1 MRSNDHSAVEGKG
14 YPMFLQAMINGILF
28 GAVYVCIGIGF
39 SLVWGV
45 MNIINLAHG
54 SFIMLGAYVTYTLFA
69 YGKVDPFLTLPVSM
83 AVLYLIG
90 YATQRYLL
98 NYIIRASIFI
108 TLTFT
113 FGLQILIA
121 NVALLIWTADFKSV
135 APSYSGDGIALGTL
149 VFPYIRFGIFI
160 TALLLTLLFYLLMVK
175 TKTGKAINATALNLE
190 GAKTVGVDVAEIY
203 ARTMGISAALGGAA
217 GALIAPIMTINPFI
231 GGPLVGKAF
240 VVAILGGL
248 GSTMGA
254 LVGGIALGLAEQ
266 IGSLYFSA
274 AYQEAIGF
282 IVLVLVLLF
291 RPQGILGKRFY

>member
-1 MRSNDHSAVEGKG
+1 ML
-14 YPMFLQAMINGILF
+14 LQGIINGILF

-54 SFIMLGAYVTYTLFA
+54 SFIMLGAYITYTLFA
-69 YGKVDPFLTLPVSM
+69 YTGIDPFLTLPLSM
-83 AVLYLIG
+83 IALYIIG
-90 YATQRYLL
+90 YACQKYLL

-135 APSYSGDGIALGTL
+135 APSYAGEGFVVGGL
-149 VFPYIRFGIFI
+149 VLPYIRCGIFVV
-160 TALLLTLLFYLLMVK
+160 ALILTYLFYLLMIK
-175 TKTGKAINATALNLE
+175 SKTGKAITATALNLE
-190 GAKTVGVDVAEIY
+190 GARNVGVDVAEIY
-203 ARTMGISAALGGAA
+203 ARTMGVSAALGGAA
-217 GALIAPIMTINPFI
+217 GALIAPIMTITPFI
-231 GGPLVGKAF
+231 GGSLVGKAF

-254 LVGGIALGLAEQ
+254 FVGGMALGLAEQ
-266 IGSLYFSA
+266 IGSLYLSA

-282 IVLVLVLLF
+282 IVLVLVLIF
-291 RPQGILGKRFY
+291 RPQGIMGKKFY

>member
-1 MRSNDHSAVEGKG
+1 MI
-14 YPMFLQAMINGILF
+14 LQAILNGILF
-28 GAVYVCIGIGF
+28 GGVYVCIGIGF

-54 SFIMLGAYVTYTLFA
+54 SFIMLGAYITYTLFT
-69 YGKVDPFLTLPVSM
+69 YLKIDPFLSLPVSM
-83 AVLYLIG
+83 IVLYFIG
-90 YATQRYLL
+90 YASQKYLL

-135 APSYSGDGIALGTL
+135 APGYSGEGIVLGGL
-149 VFPYIRFGIFI
+149 VLPYIRCGIFI
-160 TALLLTLLFYLLMVK
+160 VALILTYLFYLLMAK

-217 GALIAPIMTINPFI
+217 GALISPIMTINPFI

-248 GSTMGA
+248 GGTMGSFA
-254 LVGGIALGLAEQ
+254 GGMALGLAEQ
-266 IGSLYFSA
+266 VGSFFFSSV
-274 AYQEAIGF
+274 YQEAIGF
-282 IVLVLVLLF
+282 IVLVIVLIF
-291 RPQGILGKRFY
+291 RPQGIVGKRFY

>member
-1 MRSNDHSAVEGKG
+1 VI
-14 YPMFLQAMINGILF
+14 LQAVINGILF
-28 GAVYVCIGIGF
+28 GGVYVCIGIGF

-54 SFIMLGAYVTYTLFA
+54 SFIMLGAYITYTLFT
-69 YGKVDPFLTLPVSM
+69 YLKIDPFLSLPVSM
-83 AVLYLIG
+83 IVLYFVG
-90 YATQRYLL
+90 YASQRYLL
-98 NYIIRASIFI
+98 NYIIRANIFI

-135 APSYSGDGIALGTL
+135 APAYSGEGFVLGGL
-149 VFPYIRFGIFI
+149 VLPYIRVGIFI
-160 TALLLTLLFYLLMVK
+160 VALILTYLFYLLMAR
-175 TKTGKAINATALNLE
+175 TMTGKAINATALNLE

-217 GALIAPIMTINPFI
+217 GALISPIMTINPFI

-248 GSTMGA
+248 GGTMGSLA
-254 LVGGIALGLAEQ
+254 GGMALGLAEQ
-266 IGSLYFSA
+266 LGSFFFSSV
-274 AYQEAIGF
+274 YQEAIGF
-282 IVLVLVLLF
+282 IVLVIVLIF
-291 RPQGILGKRFY
+291 RPQGIVGKRFY

>member
-1 MRSNDHSAVEGKG
+1 MI
-14 YPMFLQAMINGILF
+14 FQAILNGILF
-28 GAVYVCIGIGF
+28 GAVYVCIGMGF

-54 SFIMLGAYVTYTLFA
+54 SFIMLGAYITYTLFT
-69 YGKVDPFLTLPVSM
+69 YFKIDPFLTLPISM
-83 AVLYLIG
+83 LVLYFIG
-90 YATQRYLL
+90 YASQKYLL

-121 NVALLIWTADFKSV
+121 NVALLIWTADFKSA
-135 APSYSGDGIALGTL
+135 APGYSGQGIVLGGL
-149 VFPYIRFGIFI
+149 VLPYIRCAIFI
-160 TALLLTLLFYLLMVK
+160 VALILTYLFYLLMAR

-217 GALIAPIMTINPFI
+217 GALISPIMTINPFI

-248 GSTMGA
+248 GGTMGSLA
-254 LVGGIALGLAEQ
+254 GGMALGLAEQ
-266 IGSLYFSA
+266 VGSIFFSA
-274 AYQEAIGF
+274 GYQEAIGF
-282 IVLVLVLLF
+282 IVLVLVLIF
-291 RPQGILGKRFY
+291 RPQGIIGKRFY

>member
-1 MRSNDHSAVEGKG
+1 ML
-14 YPMFLQAMINGILF
+14 FQAILNGILF
-28 GAVYVCIGIGF
+28 GAVYVCIGMGF
-39 SLVWGV
+39 SLAWGV

-54 SFIMLGAYVTYTLFA
+54 SFIMLGAYITYTLFT
-69 YGKVDPFLTLPVSM
+69 YLKIDPFLTLPISM
-83 AVLYLIG
+83 LALYFIG
-90 YATQRYLL
+90 YALQKYLL

-121 NVALLIWTADFKSV
+121 NVALLIWTADFKSA
-135 APSYSGDGIALGTL
+135 APGYSGEGIVLGGL
-149 VFPYIRFGIFI
+149 VLPYIRCAIFI
-160 TALLLTLLFYLLMVK
+160 VALILTYLFYLLMAR

-217 GALIAPIMTINPFI
+217 GALISPIMTINPFI

-248 GSTMGA
+248 GGTMGSFA
-254 LVGGIALGLAEQ
+254 GGMALGLTEQ
-266 IGSLYFSA
+266 VGSLFFSSG
-274 AYQEAIGF
+274 YQEALGF
-282 IVLVLVLLF
+282 IVLVLVLIF
-291 RPQGILGKRFY
+291 RPQGIVGKRFY

>member
-1 MRSNDHSAVEGKG
+1 MI
-14 YPMFLQAMINGILF
+14 LQAVLNGILF
-28 GAVYVCIGIGF
+28 GAVYVCIGMGF

-54 SFIMLGAYVTYTLFA
+54 SFIMLGAYITYTLFT
-69 YGKVDPFLTLPVSM
+69 YFKIDPFLTLPISM
-83 AVLYLIG
+83 LVLYFIG
-90 YATQRYLL
+90 YASQKYLL

-121 NVALLIWTADFKSV
+121 NVALLIWTADFKSA
-135 APSYSGDGIALGTL
+135 APGYSGQGIVLGGL
-149 VFPYIRFGIFI
+149 VLPYIRCAIFI
-160 TALLLTLLFYLLMVK
+160 VALILTYLFYLLMAR

-217 GALIAPIMTINPFI
+217 GALISPIMTINPFI

-248 GSTMGA
+248 GGTMGSLA
-254 LVGGIALGLAEQ
+254 GGMALGLAEQ
-266 IGSLYFSA
+266 VGSIFFSA
-274 AYQEAIGF
+274 GYQEAIGF
-282 IVLVLVLLF
+282 IVLVLVLIF
-291 RPQGILGKRFY
+291 RPQGIIGKRFY

>member
-1 MRSNDHSAVEGKG
+1 MI
-14 YPMFLQAMINGILF
+14 FQAILNGILF
-28 GAVYVCIGIGF
+28 GAVYVCIGTGF

-54 SFIMLGAYVTYTLFA
+54 SFIMLGAYITYTLFT
-69 YGKVDPFLTLPVSM
+69 YLKIDPFLTLPVSM
-83 AVLYLIG
+83 LALYFIG
-90 YATQRYLL
+90 YASQKYLL

-135 APSYSGDGIALGTL
+135 APAYSGEGVELGSL
-149 VFPYIRFGIFI
+149 VLPYIRCGIFVV
-160 TALLLTLLFYLLMVK
+160 ALILTYLFYVLMAR

-203 ARTMGISAALGGAA
+203 ARTLGISAALGGAA
-217 GALIAPIMTINPFI
+217 GALISPIMTINPFI

-248 GSTMGA
+248 GGTMGSLA
-254 LVGGIALGLAEQ
+254 GGMALGLAEQ
-266 IGSLYFSA
+266 VGSFFFSA

-282 IVLVLVLLF
+282 IVLVIVLIF
-291 RPQGILGKRFY
+291 RPQGIIGKRFY

>member
-1 MRSNDHSAVEGKG
+1 MI
-14 YPMFLQAMINGILF
+14 LQAVLNGILF
-28 GAVYVCIGIGF
+28 GGVYVCIGTGF
-39 SLVWGV
+39 SLAWGV

-54 SFIMLGAYVTYTLFA
+54 SFIMLGAYITYTLFT
-69 YGKVDPFLTLPVSM
+69 YLKIDPFLTLPVSM
-83 AVLYLIG
+83 IVLYFIG
-90 YATQRYLL
+90 YASQKYLL

-121 NVALLIWTADFKSV
+121 NVALLIWTADFKSA
-135 APSYSGDGIALGTL
+135 APSYSGQGIVLGGL
-149 VFPYIRFGIFI
+149 VLPYIRCAIFI
-160 TALLLTLLFYLLMVK
+160 VALILTYLFYLLMAR

-217 GALIAPIMTINPFI
+217 GALISPIMTINPFI

-248 GSTMGA
+248 GGTMGSFA
-254 LVGGIALGLAEQ
+254 GGMALGLAEQ
-266 IGSLYFSA
+266 VGSLFFSS

-282 IVLVLVLLF
+282 IVLVIVLIF
-291 RPQGILGKRFY
+291 RPQGIMGKRFY

>member
-1 MRSNDHSAVEGKG
+1 ML
-14 YPMFLQAMINGILF
+14 LQAILNGILF
-28 GAVYVCIGIGF
+28 GAVYVCIGMGF

-54 SFIMLGAYVTYTLFA
+54 SFIMLGAYITYTLFTTL
-69 YGKVDPFLTLPVSM
+69 KIDPFLTLPVSM
-83 AVLYLIG
+83 VALYFIG
-90 YATQRYLL
+90 YSSQKYLL

-135 APSYSGDGIALGTL
+135 APAYSGEGIVLGNL
-149 VFPYIRFGIFI
+149 VFPYIRCAIFFI
-160 TALLLTLLFYLLMVK
+160 ALILSYLFYLLMAK
-175 TKTGKAINATALNLE
+175 TKTGKAISATSLNLE

-217 GALIAPIMTINPFI
+217 GALIAPIMTITPFI

-248 GSTMGA
+248 GGTIGPF
-254 LVGGIALGLAEQ
+254 VGGMALGLAEQ
-266 IGSLYFSA
+266 IGSLFFSS

-282 IVLVLVLLF
+282 IVLVLVLVF
-291 RPQGILGKRFY
+291 RPQGIMGKRFY

>member
-1 MRSNDHSAVEGKG
+1 ML
-14 YPMFLQAMINGILF
+14 FQAILNGILF
-28 GAVYVCIGIGF
+28 GAVYVCIGMGF
-39 SLVWGV
+39 SLAWGV

-54 SFIMLGAYVTYTLFA
+54 SFIMLGAYITYTLFT
-69 YGKVDPFLTLPVSM
+69 YLKIDPFLTIPISM
-83 AVLYLIG
+83 LALYFIG
-90 YATQRYLL
+90 YASQKYLL

-121 NVALLIWTADFKSV
+121 NVALLIWTADFKSA
-135 APSYSGDGIALGTL
+135 APVYSGEGIVLGGL
-149 VFPYIRFGIFI
+149 VLPYIRCAIFI
-160 TALLLTLLFYLLMVK
+160 VALVLTYLFYLLMAR

-217 GALIAPIMTINPFI
+217 GALISPIMTINPFI

-248 GSTMGA
+248 GGTMGSFA
-254 LVGGIALGLAEQ
+254 GGMALGLAEQ
-266 IGSLYFSA
+266 VGSIFFSSG
-274 AYQEAIGF
+274 YQEAIGF
-282 IVLVLVLLF
+282 IVLVLVLIF
-291 RPQGILGKRFY
+291 RPQGIVGKRFY

>member
-1 MRSNDHSAVEGKG
+1 MI
-14 YPMFLQAMINGILF
+14 LQAVLNGILF
-28 GAVYVCIGIGF
+28 GAVYVCIGMGF

-54 SFIMLGAYVTYTLFA
+54 SFIMLGAYITYTLFT
-69 YGKVDPFLTLPVSM
+69 YLKIDPFLTLPISM
-83 AVLYLIG
+83 LVLYFIG
-90 YATQRYLL
+90 YASQKYLL

-121 NVALLIWTADFKSV
+121 NVALLIWTADFKSA
-135 APSYSGDGIALGTL
+135 APGYSGEGIVLGGL
-149 VFPYIRFGIFI
+149 VLPYIRCAIFFV
-160 TALLLTLLFYLLMVK
+160 ALILTYLFYLLMAR

-217 GALIAPIMTINPFI
+217 GALISPIMTINPFI

-248 GSTMGA
+248 GGTMGA
-254 LVGGIALGLAEQ
+254 FAGGMALGLAEQ
-266 IGSLYFSA
+266 VGSIFFSA
-274 AYQEAIGF
+274 GYQEALGF
-282 IVLVLVLLF
+282 IVLVLVLIF
-291 RPQGILGKRFY
+291 RPQGIVGKRFY

>member
-1 MRSNDHSAVEGKG
+1 MI
-14 YPMFLQAMINGILF
+14 LQAVLNGILF
-28 GAVYVCIGIGF
+28 GAVYVCIGMGF

-54 SFIMLGAYVTYTLFA
+54 SFIMLGAYITYTLFT
-69 YGKVDPFLTLPVSM
+69 YLKIDPFLTLPISM
-83 AVLYLIG
+83 LALYFIG
-90 YATQRYLL
+90 YASQKYLL

-121 NVALLIWTADFKSV
+121 NVALLIWTADFKSA
-135 APSYSGDGIALGTL
+135 APAYSGEGIVLGGL
-149 VFPYIRFGIFI
+149 VLPYIRCAIFI
-160 TALLLTLLFYLLMVK
+160 VALILTYLFYLLMAR

-217 GALIAPIMTINPFI
+217 GALISPIMTINPFI

-248 GSTMGA
+248 GGTMGSLA
-254 LVGGIALGLAEQ
+254 GGMALGLAEQ
-266 IGSLYFSA
+266 VGSIFFSA
-274 AYQEAIGF
+274 GYQEAIGF
-282 IVLVLVLLF
+282 IVLVLVLIF
-291 RPQGILGKRFY
+291 RPQGIIGKRFY

>member
-1 MRSNDHSAVEGKG
+1 MI
-14 YPMFLQAMINGILF
+14 LQAVLNGILF
-28 GAVYVCIGIGF
+28 GAVYVCIGMGF

-54 SFIMLGAYVTYTLFA
+54 SFIMLGAYITYTLFT
-69 YGKVDPFLTLPVSM
+69 YLKIDPFLTLPISM
-83 AVLYLIG
+83 LALYFIG
-90 YATQRYLL
+90 YASQKYLL

-121 NVALLIWTADFKSV
+121 NVALLIWTADFKSA
-135 APSYSGDGIALGTL
+135 APSYSGEGIVLGGL
-149 VFPYIRFGIFI
+149 VLPYIRCAIFI
-160 TALLLTLLFYLLMVK
+160 VALILTYLFYLLMAR

-217 GALIAPIMTINPFI
+217 GALISPIMTINPFI

-248 GSTMGA
+248 GGTMGSFA
-254 LVGGIALGLAEQ
+254 GGMALGLAEQ
-266 IGSLYFSA
+266 VGSIFFSA
-274 AYQEAIGF
+274 GYQEAIGF
-282 IVLVLVLLF
+282 IVLVLVLIF
-291 RPQGILGKRFY
+291 RPQGIVGKRFY

>member
-1 MRSNDHSAVEGKG
+1 ML
-14 YPMFLQAMINGILF
+14 FQAILNGILF
-28 GAVYVCIGIGF
+28 GAVYVCIGMGF
-39 SLVWGV
+39 SLAWGV

-54 SFIMLGAYVTYTLFA
+54 SFIMLGAYITYTLFT
-69 YGKVDPFLTLPVSM
+69 YLKIDPFLTLPISM
-83 AVLYLIG
+83 LALYFIG
-90 YATQRYLL
+90 YASQKYLL

-121 NVALLIWTADFKSV
+121 NVALLIWTADFKSA
-135 APSYSGDGIALGTL
+135 APGYSGEGIVLGGL
-149 VFPYIRFGIFI
+149 VLPYIRCAIFI
-160 TALLLTLLFYLLMVK
+160 VALILTYLFYLLMAR

-217 GALIAPIMTINPFI
+217 GALISPIMTINPFI

-248 GSTMGA
+248 GGTMGSFA
-254 LVGGIALGLAEQ
+254 GGMALGLTEQ
-266 IGSLYFSA
+266 VGSLFFSSG
-274 AYQEAIGF
+274 YQEALGF
-282 IVLVLVLLF
+282 IVLVLVLIF
-291 RPQGILGKRFY
+291 RPQGIVGKRFY

>member
-1 MRSNDHSAVEGKG
+1 ML
-14 YPMFLQAMINGILF
+14 FQAILNGILF
-28 GAVYVCIGIGF
+28 GAVYVCIGMGF

-54 SFIMLGAYVTYTLFA
+54 SFIMLGAYITYTLFT
-69 YGKVDPFLTLPVSM
+69 YLKIDPFLTLPISM
-83 AVLYLIG
+83 LALYFIG
-90 YATQRYLL
+90 YASQKYLL

-121 NVALLIWTADFKSV
+121 NVALLIWSADFKSA
-135 APSYSGDGIALGTL
+135 APGYSGEGIVLGGL
-149 VFPYIRFGIFI
+149 VLPYIRCAIFI
-160 TALLLTLLFYLLMVK
+160 VALILTYLFYLLMAR

-217 GALIAPIMTINPFI
+217 GALISPIMTINPFI

-248 GSTMGA
+248 GGTMGSFA
-254 LVGGIALGLAEQ
+254 GGMALGLAEQ
-266 IGSLYFSA
+266 VGSIFFSSG
-274 AYQEAIGF
+274 YQEAIGF
-282 IVLVLVLLF
+282 IVLVLVLIF
-291 RPQGILGKRFY
+291 RPQGIVGKRFY

>member
-1 MRSNDHSAVEGKG
+1 MI
-14 YPMFLQAMINGILF
+14 LQAVLNGILF
-28 GAVYVCIGIGF
+28 GGVYVCIGIGF

-54 SFIMLGAYVTYTLFA
+54 SFIMLGAYITYTLFT
-69 YGKVDPFLTLPVSM
+69 YLKIDPFLTLPVSM
-83 AVLYLIG
+83 IALYLIG
-90 YATQRYLL
+90 YASQKYLL

-121 NVALLIWTADFKSV
+121 NLALLLWTADFKSV
-135 APSYSGDGIALGTL
+135 SPAYSGEGIVLGGL
-149 VFPYIRFGIFI
+149 VLPYIRCAIFI
-160 TALLLTLLFYLLMVK
+160 VALILTYLFYLLMAR

-217 GALIAPIMTINPFI
+217 GALISPIMTINPFI
-231 GGPLVGKAF
+231 GGSLVGKAF

-248 GSTMGA
+248 GGTMGSFA
-254 LVGGIALGLAEQ
+254 GGMALGLAEQ
-266 IGSLYFSA
+266 VGSFFFSS

-282 IVLVLVLLF
+282 IVLVIVLIF
-291 RPQGILGKRFY
+291 RPQGIVGKRFY

>member
-1 MRSNDHSAVEGKG
+1 ML
-14 YPMFLQAMINGILF
+14 FQAILNGILF
-28 GAVYVCIGIGF
+28 GAVYVCIGMGF

-54 SFIMLGAYVTYTLFA
+54 SFIMLGAYITYTLFT
-69 YGKVDPFLTLPVSM
+69 YLKIDPFLTLPISM
-83 AVLYLIG
+83 LALYFIG
-90 YATQRYLL
+90 YASQKYLL

-121 NVALLIWTADFKSV
+121 NVALLIWTADFKSA
-135 APSYSGDGIALGTL
+135 APGYSGEGIVLGGL
-149 VFPYIRFGIFI
+149 VFPYIRCAIFI
-160 TALLLTLLFYLLMVK
+160 VALILTYLFYLLMAR

-217 GALIAPIMTINPFI
+217 GALISPIMTINPFI

-248 GSTMGA
+248 GGTMGSFA
-254 LVGGIALGLAEQ
+254 GGMALGLAEQ
-266 IGSLYFSA
+266 VGSIFFSSG
-274 AYQEAIGF
+274 YQEAIGF
-282 IVLVLVLLF
+282 IVLVLVLIF
-291 RPQGILGKRFY
+291 RPQGIVGKRFY

>member
-1 MRSNDHSAVEGKG
+1 ML
-14 YPMFLQAMINGILF
+14 FQAILNGILF
-28 GAVYVCIGIGF
+28 GAVYVCIGMGF

-54 SFIMLGAYVTYTLFA
+54 SFIMLGAYITYTLFT
-69 YGKVDPFLTLPVSM
+69 YLKIDPFLTLPISM
-83 AVLYLIG
+83 LALYFIG
-90 YATQRYLL
+90 YASQKYLL

-121 NVALLIWTADFKSV
+121 NVALLIWTADFKSA
-135 APSYSGDGIALGTL
+135 APGYSGEGIVLGGL
-149 VFPYIRFGIFI
+149 VLPYIRCAIFI
-160 TALLLTLLFYLLMVK
+160 VALILTYLFYLLMAR

-217 GALIAPIMTINPFI
+217 GALISPIMTINPFI

-248 GSTMGA
+248 GGTMGSFA
-254 LVGGIALGLAEQ
+254 GGMALGLTEQ
-266 IGSLYFSA
+266 VGSLFFSSG
-274 AYQEAIGF
+274 YQEALGF
-282 IVLVLVLLF
+282 IVLVLVLIF
-291 RPQGILGKRFY
+291 RPQGIVGKRFY

>member
-1 MRSNDHSAVEGKG
+1 ML
-14 YPMFLQAMINGILF
+14 FQAILNGVLW
-28 GAVYVCIGIGF
+28 GAVYVCIGMGF

-54 SFIMLGAYVTYTLFA
+54 SFIILGAYMTYTLFT
-69 YGKVDPFLTLPVSM
+69 YLKIDPFLTLPVSM
-83 AVLYLIG
+83 IALYFIG
-90 YATQRYLL
+90 YASQKYLL

-135 APSYSGDGIALGTL
+135 APNYSGEGIVLGGL
-149 VFPYIRFGIFI
+149 VLPYIRCAIFI
-160 TALLLTLLFYLLMVK
+160 IALILSYLFYLLMAK

-217 GALIAPIMTINPFI
+217 GALIAPITDFSIY
-231 GGPLVGKAF
+231 
-240 VVAILGGL
+240 
-248 GSTMGA
+248 
-254 LVGGIALGLAEQ
+254 Q
-266 IGSLYFSA
+266 IY
-274 AYQEAIGF
+274 
-282 IVLVLVLLF
+282 
-291 RPQGILGKRFY
+291 RDK

>member
-1 MRSNDHSAVEGKG
+1 ML
-14 YPMFLQAMINGILF
+14 FQAILNGILF
-28 GAVYVCIGIGF
+28 GAVYVCIGMGF

-54 SFIMLGAYVTYTLFA
+54 SFIMLGAYITYTLFT
-69 YGKVDPFLTLPVSM
+69 YLKIDPFLTLPISM
-83 AVLYLIG
+83 LALYFIG
-90 YATQRYLL
+90 YALQKYLL

-121 NVALLIWTADFKSV
+121 NVALLIWSADFKSA
-135 APSYSGDGIALGTL
+135 APGYSGEGIVLGGL
-149 VFPYIRFGIFI
+149 VLPYIRCAIFI
-160 TALLLTLLFYLLMVK
+160 VALILTYLFYLLMAR

-217 GALIAPIMTINPFI
+217 GALISPIMTINPFI

-248 GSTMGA
+248 GGTMGSFA
-254 LVGGIALGLAEQ
+254 GGMALGLAEQ
-266 IGSLYFSA
+266 VGSLFFSSG
-274 AYQEAIGF
+274 YQEALGF
-282 IVLVLVLLF
+282 IVLVLVLIF
-291 RPQGILGKRFY
+291 RPQGIVGKRFY

>member
-1 MRSNDHSAVEGKG
+1 MI
-14 YPMFLQAMINGILF
+14 LQAVLNGILF
-28 GAVYVCIGIGF
+28 GAVYVCIGMGF

-54 SFIMLGAYVTYTLFA
+54 SFIMLGAYITYTLFT
-69 YGKVDPFLTLPVSM
+69 YLKIDPFLTLPISM
-83 AVLYLIG
+83 LVLYFIG
-90 YATQRYLL
+90 YASQKYLL

-121 NVALLIWTADFKSV
+121 NVALLIWTADFKSA
-135 APSYSGDGIALGTL
+135 APGYSGEGIVLGGL
-149 VFPYIRFGIFI
+149 VLPYIRCAIFI
-160 TALLLTLLFYLLMVK
+160 VALILTYLFYLLMAR

-217 GALIAPIMTINPFI
+217 GALISPIMTINPFI

-248 GSTMGA
+248 GGTMGA
-254 LVGGIALGLAEQ
+254 FAGGMALGLAEQ
-266 IGSLYFSA
+266 VGSIFFSA
-274 AYQEAIGF
+274 GYQEALGF
-282 IVLVLVLLF
+282 IVLVLVLIF
-291 RPQGILGKRFY
+291 RPQGIVGKRFY

>member
-1 MRSNDHSAVEGKG
+1 MI
-14 YPMFLQAMINGILF
+14 LQAILNGILF
-28 GAVYVCIGIGF
+28 GAVYVCIGMGF

-54 SFIMLGAYVTYTLFA
+54 SFIMLGAYITYTLFT
-69 YGKVDPFLTLPVSM
+69 YLKIDPFLTLPISM
-83 AVLYLIG
+83 LVLYFIG
-90 YATQRYLL
+90 YASQKYLL

-121 NVALLIWTADFKSV
+121 NVALLIWTADFKSA
-135 APSYSGDGIALGTL
+135 APAYSGEGIVLGGL
-149 VFPYIRFGIFI
+149 VLPYIRCAIFI
-160 TALLLTLLFYLLMVK
+160 VALILTYLFYLLMAR

-217 GALIAPIMTINPFI
+217 GALISPIMTINPFI

-248 GSTMGA
+248 GGTMGSFA
-254 LVGGIALGLAEQ
+254 GGMALGLAEQ
-266 IGSLYFSA
+266 VGSIFFSA
-274 AYQEAIGF
+274 GYQEAIGF
-282 IVLVLVLLF
+282 IVLVLVLIF
-291 RPQGILGKRFY
+291 RPQGIVGKRFY

>member
-1 MRSNDHSAVEGKG
+1 MI
-14 YPMFLQAMINGILF
+14 LQAVLNGILF
-28 GAVYVCIGIGF
+28 GAVYVCIGMGF

-54 SFIMLGAYVTYTLFA
+54 SFIMLGAYITYTLFT
-69 YGKVDPFLTLPVSM
+69 YLKIDPFLTLPISM
-83 AVLYLIG
+83 LALYFIG
-90 YATQRYLL
+90 YASQKYLL

-121 NVALLIWTADFKSV
+121 NVALLIWTADFKSA
-135 APSYSGDGIALGTL
+135 APGYSGQGIVLGGL
-149 VFPYIRFGIFI
+149 VLPYIRCAIFI
-160 TALLLTLLFYLLMVK
+160 VALILTYLFYLLMAR

-217 GALIAPIMTINPFI
+217 GALISPIMTINPFI

-248 GSTMGA
+248 GGTMGSLA
-254 LVGGIALGLAEQ
+254 GGMALGLAEQ
-266 IGSLYFSA
+266 VGSIFFSA
-274 AYQEAIGF
+274 GYQEAIGF
-282 IVLVLVLLF
+282 IVLVLVLIF
-291 RPQGILGKRFY
+291 RPQGIIGKRFY

>member
-1 MRSNDHSAVEGKG
+1 MI
-14 YPMFLQAMINGILF
+14 FQAILNGILF
-28 GAVYVCIGIGF
+28 GAVYVCIGMGF

-54 SFIMLGAYVTYTLFA
+54 SFIMLGAYITYTLFT
-69 YGKVDPFLTLPVSM
+69 YLKIDPFLTLPISM
-83 AVLYLIG
+83 LALYFIG
-90 YATQRYLL
+90 YASQKYLL

-121 NVALLIWTADFKSV
+121 NVALLIWTADFKSA
-135 APSYSGDGIALGTL
+135 APSYSGEGIVLGGL
-149 VFPYIRFGIFI
+149 VLPYIRCAIFI
-160 TALLLTLLFYLLMVK
+160 VALILTYLFYLLMAR

-217 GALIAPIMTINPFI
+217 GALISPIMTINPFI

-248 GSTMGA
+248 GGTMGSFA
-254 LVGGIALGLAEQ
+254 GGMALGLVEQ
-266 IGSLYFSA
+266 VGSIFFSSG
-274 AYQEAIGF
+274 YQEALGF
-282 IVLVLVLLF
+282 IVLVLVLIF
-291 RPQGILGKRFY
+291 RPQGIVGKRFY

>member
-1 MRSNDHSAVEGKG
+1 ML
-14 YPMFLQAMINGILF
+14 FQAILNGILF
-28 GAVYVCIGIGF
+28 GAVYVCIGMGF

-54 SFIMLGAYVTYTLFA
+54 SFIMLGAYITYTLFT
-69 YGKVDPFLTLPVSM
+69 YLKIDPFLTLPISM
-83 AVLYLIG
+83 LALYFIG
-90 YATQRYLL
+90 YASQKYLL

-121 NVALLIWTADFKSV
+121 NVALLIWTADFKSA
-135 APSYSGDGIALGTL
+135 APVYSGEGIVLGGL
-149 VFPYIRFGIFI
+149 VLPYIRCAIFI
-160 TALLLTLLFYLLMVK
+160 VALILTYLFYLLMAR

-190 GAKTVGVDVAEIY
+190 GAQAVGVDVAEIY

-217 GALIAPIMTINPFI
+217 GALISPIMTINPFI

-248 GSTMGA
+248 GGTMGSFA
-254 LVGGIALGLAEQ
+254 GGMALGLAEQ
-266 IGSLYFSA
+266 VGSLFFSSG
-274 AYQEAIGF
+274 YQEALGV
-282 IVLVLVLLF
+282 IVLVLVLIF
-291 RPQGILGKRFY
+291 RPQGIVGKRFY

>member
-1 MRSNDHSAVEGKG
+1 MI
-14 YPMFLQAMINGILF
+14 LQAILNGILF
-28 GAVYVCIGIGF
+28 GGVYVCIGIGF

-54 SFIMLGAYVTYTLFA
+54 SFIMLGAYITYTLFT
-69 YGKVDPFLTLPVSM
+69 YLKIDPFLSLPVSM
-83 AVLYLIG
+83 IVLYFIG
-90 YATQRYLL
+90 YASQKYLL

-135 APSYSGDGIALGTL
+135 APGYSGEGIVLGGL
-149 VFPYIRFGIFI
+149 VLPYIRCAIFI
-160 TALLLTLLFYLLMVK
+160 VALILTYLFYLLMAR
-175 TKTGKAINATALNLE
+175 TKTGKAISATALNLE

-217 GALIAPIMTINPFI
+217 GALISPIMTINPFI

-248 GSTMGA
+248 GGTMGSFA
-254 LVGGIALGLAEQ
+254 GGMALGLAEQ
-266 IGSLYFSA
+266 VGSFFFSS

-282 IVLVLVLLF
+282 IVLVIVLIF
-291 RPQGILGKRFY
+291 RPQGIIGKRFY

>member
-1 MRSNDHSAVEGKG
+1 ML
-14 YPMFLQAMINGILF
+14 FQAILNGILF
-28 GAVYVCIGIGF
+28 GAVYVCIGMGF
-39 SLVWGV
+39 SLAWGV

-54 SFIMLGAYVTYTLFA
+54 SFIMLGAYITYTLFT
-69 YGKVDPFLTLPVSM
+69 YLKIDPFLTIPISM
-83 AVLYLIG
+83 LALYFIG
-90 YATQRYLL
+90 YASQKYLL

-121 NVALLIWTADFKSV
+121 NVALLIWTADFKSA
-135 APSYSGDGIALGTL
+135 APVYSGEGIVLGGL
-149 VFPYIRFGIFI
+149 VLPYIRCAIFI
-160 TALLLTLLFYLLMVK
+160 VALVLTYLFYLLMAR

-217 GALIAPIMTINPFI
+217 GALISPIMTINPFI

-248 GSTMGA
+248 GGTMGSFA
-254 LVGGIALGLAEQ
+254 GGMALGLAEQ
-266 IGSLYFSA
+266 VGSLFFSSG
-274 AYQEAIGF
+274 YQEAIGF
-282 IVLVLVLLF
+282 IVLVLVLIF
-291 RPQGILGKRFY
+291 RPQGIVGKRFY

>member
-1 MRSNDHSAVEGKG
+1 MI
-14 YPMFLQAMINGILF
+14 LQAVLNGILF
-28 GAVYVCIGIGF
+28 GAVYVCIGMGF

-54 SFIMLGAYVTYTLFA
+54 SFIMLGAYITYTLFT
-69 YGKVDPFLTLPVSM
+69 YLKIDPFLTLPISM
-83 AVLYLIG
+83 LALYFIG
-90 YATQRYLL
+90 YASQKYLL

-121 NVALLIWTADFKSV
+121 NVALLIWTADFKSA
-135 APSYSGDGIALGTL
+135 APAYSGEGIVLGGL
-149 VFPYIRFGIFI
+149 VLPYIRCAIFI
-160 TALLLTLLFYLLMVK
+160 VALILTYLFYLLMAR

-217 GALIAPIMTINPFI
+217 GALISPIMTINPFI

-248 GSTMGA
+248 GGTMGSFA
-254 LVGGIALGLAEQ
+254 GGMALGLAEQ
-266 IGSLYFSA
+266 VGSIFFSA
-274 AYQEAIGF
+274 GYQEAIGF
-282 IVLVLVLLF
+282 IVLVLVLIF
-291 RPQGILGKRFY
+291 RPQGIVGKRFY

>member
-1 MRSNDHSAVEGKG
+1 MI
-14 YPMFLQAMINGILF
+14 LQAVLNGILF
-28 GAVYVCIGIGF
+28 GGVYVCIGMGF

-54 SFIMLGAYVTYTLFA
+54 SFIMLGAYITYTLFT
-69 YGKVDPFLTLPVSM
+69 YLKIDPFLTLPISM
-83 AVLYLIG
+83 IVLYGIG
-90 YATQRYLL
+90 YASQKYLL

-135 APSYSGDGIALGTL
+135 APGYSGEGIVLGGL
-149 VFPYIRFGIFI
+149 VLPYIRCGIFI
-160 TALLLTLLFYLLMVK
+160 VALILTYLFYLLMAR
-175 TKTGKAINATALNLE
+175 TKTGKAISATALNLE

-217 GALIAPIMTINPFI
+217 GALISPIMTINPFI

-248 GSTMGA
+248 GGTMGSFA
-254 LVGGIALGLAEQ
+254 GGMALGLAEQ
-266 IGSLYFSA
+266 VGSFFFSS

-282 IVLVLVLLF
+282 IVLVIVLIF
-291 RPQGILGKRFY
+291 RPQGIIGKRFY

>member
-1 MRSNDHSAVEGKG
+1 ML
-14 YPMFLQAMINGILF
+14 FQAILNGILF
-28 GAVYVCIGIGF
+28 GAVYVCIGMGF

-54 SFIMLGAYVTYTLFA
+54 SFIMLGAYITYTLFT
-69 YGKVDPFLTLPVSM
+69 YLKIDPFLTLPISM
-83 AVLYLIG
+83 LALYFIG
-90 YATQRYLL
+90 YASQKYLL
-98 NYIIRASIFI
+98 NYIIRAGIFI

-121 NVALLIWTADFKSV
+121 NVALLIWTADFKSA
-135 APSYSGDGIALGTL
+135 APGYSGEGIVLGGL
-149 VFPYIRFGIFI
+149 VLPYIRCAIFI
-160 TALLLTLLFYLLMVK
+160 VALILTYLFYLLMAR

-217 GALIAPIMTINPFI
+217 GALISPIMTINPFI

-248 GSTMGA
+248 GGTMGSFA
-254 LVGGIALGLAEQ
+254 GGMALGLTEQ
-266 IGSLYFSA
+266 VGSIFFSSG
-274 AYQEAIGF
+274 YQEALGF
-282 IVLVLVLLF
+282 IVLVLVLIF
-291 RPQGILGKRFY
+291 RPQGIVGKRFY

>member
-1 MRSNDHSAVEGKG
+1 MI
-14 YPMFLQAMINGILF
+14 LQAVLNGILF
-28 GAVYVCIGIGF
+28 GAVYVCIGMGF

-54 SFIMLGAYVTYTLFA
+54 SFIMLGAYITYTLFT
-69 YGKVDPFLTLPVSM
+69 YFKIDPFLTLPISM
-83 AVLYLIG
+83 LVLYFIG
-90 YATQRYLL
+90 YASQKYLL

-121 NVALLIWTADFKSV
+121 NVALLIWTADFKSA
-135 APSYSGDGIALGTL
+135 APGYSGQGIVLGGL
-149 VFPYIRFGIFI
+149 VLPYIRCAIFI
-160 TALLLTLLFYLLMVK
+160 VALILTYLFYLLMAR

-217 GALIAPIMTINPFI
+217 GALISPIMTINPFI

-248 GSTMGA
+248 GGTMGSLA
-254 LVGGIALGLAEQ
+254 GGMALGLAEQ
-266 IGSLYFSA
+266 VGSIFFSA
-274 AYQEAIGF
+274 GYQEAIGF
-282 IVLVLVLLF
+282 IVLVLVLIF
-291 RPQGILGKRFY
+291 RPQGIVGKRFY

>member
-1 MRSNDHSAVEGKG
+1 MI
-14 YPMFLQAMINGILF
+14 LQAVLNGILF
-28 GAVYVCIGIGF
+28 GGVYVCIGIGF

-54 SFIMLGAYVTYTLFA
+54 SFIMLGAYITYTLFT
-69 YGKVDPFLTLPVSM
+69 YLKIDPFLTLPISM
-83 AVLYLIG
+83 IVLYFIG
-90 YATQRYLL
+90 YASQKYLL

-135 APSYSGDGIALGTL
+135 APAYSGEGIVLGGL
-149 VFPYIRFGIFI
+149 VLPYIRCAIFI
-160 TALLLTLLFYLLMVK
+160 VALILTYLFYLLMAR
-175 TKTGKAINATALNLE
+175 TKTGRAINATALNLE

-217 GALIAPIMTINPFI
+217 GALISPIMTINPFI

-248 GSTMGA
+248 GGTMGSLA
-254 LVGGIALGLAEQ
+254 GGMALGLAEQ
-266 IGSLYFSA
+266 VGSFFFSS
-274 AYQEAIGF
+274 AYQEAFGF
-282 IVLVLVLLF
+282 IVLVIVLIF
-291 RPQGILGKRFY
+291 RPQGIIGKRFY

>member
-1 MRSNDHSAVEGKG
+1 ML
-14 YPMFLQAMINGILF
+14 FQAILNGILF
-28 GAVYVCIGIGF
+28 GAVYVCIGMGF

-54 SFIMLGAYVTYTLFA
+54 SFIMLGAYITYTLFT
-69 YGKVDPFLTLPVSM
+69 YLKIDPFLTLPISM
-83 AVLYLIG
+83 LVLYFIG
-90 YATQRYLL
+90 YASQKYLL

-121 NVALLIWTADFKSV
+121 NVALLIWSADFKSA
-135 APSYSGDGIALGTL
+135 APGYSGEGIVLGGL
-149 VFPYIRFGIFI
+149 VLPYIRCAIFI
-160 TALLLTLLFYLLMVK
+160 VALILTYLFYLLMAR

-190 GAKTVGVDVAEIY
+190 GAKTVGIDVAEIY

-217 GALIAPIMTINPFI
+217 GALISPIMTINPFI

-248 GSTMGA
+248 GGTMGSFA
-254 LVGGIALGLAEQ
+254 GGMALGLTEQ
-266 IGSLYFSA
+266 VGSLFFSSG
-274 AYQEAIGF
+274 YQEALGF
-282 IVLVLVLLF
+282 IVLVLVLIF
-291 RPQGILGKRFY
+291 RPQGIVGKRFY

>member
-1 MRSNDHSAVEGKG
+1 ML
-14 YPMFLQAMINGILF
+14 FQAILNGILF
-28 GAVYVCIGIGF
+28 GAVYVCIGMGF

-54 SFIMLGAYVTYTLFA
+54 SFIMLGAYITYTLFT
-69 YGKVDPFLTLPVSM
+69 YLKIDPFLTLPISM
-83 AVLYLIG
+83 LALYFIG
-90 YATQRYLL
+90 YASQKYLL

-121 NVALLIWTADFKSV
+121 NVALLIWTADFKSA
-135 APSYSGDGIALGTL
+135 APGYSGEGIVLGGL
-149 VFPYIRFGIFI
+149 VLPYIRCAIFI
-160 TALLLTLLFYLLMVK
+160 VALILTYLFYLLMAR

-217 GALIAPIMTINPFI
+217 GALISPIMTINPFI

-248 GSTMGA
+248 GGTMGSFA
-254 LVGGIALGLAEQ
+254 GGMALGLAEQ
-266 IGSLYFSA
+266 VGSIFFSA
-274 AYQEAIGF
+274 GYQEALGF
-282 IVLVLVLLF
+282 IVLVLVLIF
-291 RPQGILGKRFY
+291 RPQGIVGKRFY